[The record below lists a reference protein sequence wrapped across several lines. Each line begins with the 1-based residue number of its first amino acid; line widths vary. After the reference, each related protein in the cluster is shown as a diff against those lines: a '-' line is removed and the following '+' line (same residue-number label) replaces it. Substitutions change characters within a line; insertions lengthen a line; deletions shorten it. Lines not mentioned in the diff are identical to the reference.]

1 MNATH
6 SLCGLTALVCLLS
19 ACVQQHTTVVMP
31 AEPTPAPV
39 ISKPATPKK
48 KMPVQP
54 AAAKPVA
61 KPAPAAK
68 APEPLKP
75 LRGTYSEVIAPG
87 DGVKAK
93 RSMGG
98 ERVYSH

>member
-39 ISKPATPKK
+39 VSKPATPKK

-61 KPAPAAK
+61 KPAPAAL
-68 APEPLKP
+68 PP
-75 LRGTYSEVIAPG
+75 LRGTYSQVISPG

-98 ERVYSH
+98 EKVYSH